1 MSSGILIHKNYHSS
15 IPAFSIGL
23 PYTLAPRI
31 KKVRFYRH
39 FGEGVMPMTLF
50 GKSIAV
56 VLTGV
61 LVTAVAV
68 ALPLLPVF
76 GEGGARRDVV
86 LHELERNAT
95 IMDMLYLV
103 EFEATQ
109 AGAPT
114 SREQTIELL
123 DKLVIPTLESLGK
136 DGKVRAGG
144 IVAGA
149 RAGAFVVGAKSNDE
163 VTELVRGLPAW
174 GIMQWKVTPLETFA
188 HRAEIEKKVVQG
200 LRAQK

>member
-1 MSSGILIHKNYHSS
+1 MR
-15 IPAFSIGL
+15 PF
-23 PYTLAPRI
+23 R
-31 KKVRFYRH
+31 
-39 FGEGVMPMTLF
+39 
-50 GKSIAV
+50 KSIAV
-56 VLTGV
+56 VLIGG
-61 LVTAVAV
+61 LVIAIAV
-68 ALPLLPVF
+68 ALPLLPVY

-86 LHELERNAT
+86 LRELERNAS

-144 IVAGA
+144 IAGGTL
-149 RAGAFVVGAKSNDE
+149 AGAFVVGAKSKDE
-163 VTELVRGLPAW
+163 VTELVRALPAW

-188 HRAEIEKKVVQG
+188 HRAYLEKKVVQG
-200 LRAQK
+200 LRTQK

>member
-1 MSSGILIHKNYHSS
+1 
-15 IPAFSIGL
+15 
-23 PYTLAPRI
+23 
-31 KKVRFYRH
+31 
-39 FGEGVMPMTLF
+39 MTLF
-50 GKSIAV
+50 RKSIAV

-61 LVTAVAV
+61 LVIAVAV

-76 GEGGARRDVV
+76 GEGGARRDNV
-86 LHELERNAT
+86 LHERERNAT
-95 IMDMLYLV
+95 IDMLYLV

-144 IVAGA
+144 IVVDTL
-149 RAGAFVVGAKSNDE
+149 AGAFVVGAKSKDE
-163 VTELVRGLPAW
+163 VSELVRALPAW

-188 HRAEIEKKVVQG
+188 HRADLEKKVVQG
-200 LRAQK
+200 LRTQK

>member
-1 MSSGILIHKNYHSS
+1 
-15 IPAFSIGL
+15 
-23 PYTLAPRI
+23 
-31 KKVRFYRH
+31 
-39 FGEGVMPMTLF
+39 MTLF
-50 GKSIAV
+50 RKSIAV

-61 LVTAVAV
+61 LVTVVAV

-86 LHELERNAT
+86 LRG
-95 IMDMLYLV
+95 MDMLYLV

-109 AGAPT
+109 AGTPT

-136 DGKVRAGG
+136 DGMVRAGG
-144 IVAGA
+144 IAVGTL
-149 RAGAFVVGAKSNDE
+149 AGAFVVGAKSKDE
-163 VTELVRGLPAW
+163 VTELVRALPAR
-174 GIMQWKVTPLETFA
+174 GIMQWKVTPLDTFA
-188 HRAEIEKKVVQG
+188 HRADLEKKVVQG

>member
-1 MSSGILIHKNYHSS
+1 
-15 IPAFSIGL
+15 
-23 PYTLAPRI
+23 
-31 KKVRFYRH
+31 
-39 FGEGVMPMTLF
+39 MTLF
-50 GKSIAV
+50 RKSMAV
-56 VLTGV
+56 VLTGIPV
-61 LVTAVAV
+61 IAVAV

-95 IMDMLYLV
+95 MMDTVYLV

-109 AGAPT
+109 AGGPT
-114 SREQTIELL
+114 NREQTIELL
-123 DKLVIPTLESLGK
+123 DKLVIPTLERLGK

-144 IVAGA
+144 IAVGTL
-149 RAGAFVVGAKSNDE
+149 AGAFVVGATSKDE
-163 VTELVRGLPAW
+163 VTELVRALPAG

-188 HRAEIEKKVVQG
+188 HRADLEKKVVQG